1 MKYLCRTCKKKC
13 DDITKHLMTVHNFS
27 KEIIESQLKA
37 NPNSY
42 EHAFEKLKKD
52 RSKTTIQEKGRY

>member
-13 DDITKHLMTVHNFS
+13 DDIPKHMMTEHNFS
-27 KEIIESQLKA
+27 KAIIESQLKA

-42 EHAFEKLKKD
+42 KNAFEEL
-52 RSKTTIQEKGRY
+52 E